1 MNGQKKMVLAIALLS
16 YFLTALNNSIIIT
29 GLTKIAQDLSASQI
43 AMSWVQNAYLLAFGG
58 CILLG
63 GRLGDIFGR
72 RRVLN
77 LALFLLG
84 IAAALAGWS
93 PAASVLI
100 AARALEGVAAAVLAP
115 TALALLV
122 DYFEGRERVRAI
134 AWYSS
139 VSGLGSC
146 IGLVLGGAL
155 ASFYSWR
162 WGFYLDL
169 PIAFLMIA
177 LSRASLSKA
186 CRIPGAFDYKGT
198 VLSAAGIFSLVYALN
213 GAAFPWPWAL
223 LGAALLA
230 GFLYVERSAAVPVM
244 PLVLFASPIR
254 VTAYAARMLFTCAMF
269 GYWFFISEYMQIVLG
284 WSPLAASFAFLP
296 MTAAT
301 FLAAVAVPRLTLAHG
316 ERAVLLFGAA
326 QILLGFFWLTFA
338 GEEST
343 YVTAVLAPMVLLGAG
358 QGFAMSPLTNLGIF
372 QTPEG
377 TAGAASG
384 LVNAA
389 HQIGGSVGLS
399 FMVAMTAHGGSM
411 MVMFR
416 EAMVIGGI
424 FTAAML
430 ALSFRFPKSLAG
442 VQKKKR
448 AGKDAARGAVPAVYN
463 A

>member
-1 MNGQKKMVLAIALLS
+1 MNRQKKIVLAIALLS

-29 GLTKIAQDLSASQI
+29 GLTKIAGDLSASQT

-93 PAASVLI
+93 PVSGVLI
-100 AARALEGVAAAVLAP
+100 FARALEGIAAAVLAP

-122 DYFEGRERVRAI
+122 DYFEGRERVKAI

-177 LSRASLSKA
+177 LAGAALPVGHRL
-186 CRIPGAFDYKGT
+186 PGAFDYKGT
-198 VLSAAGIFSLVYALN
+198 VLSAAGIFSLVYAMN
-213 GAAFPWPWAL
+213 GADRPWPWAAA
-223 LGAALLA
+223 GAALLA
-230 GFLYVERSAAVPVM
+230 LFLCVERRAAVPVM
-244 PLVLFASPIR
+244 PLALFQSAIR
-254 VTAYAARMLFTCAMF
+254 VKAYAARMLFTCAMF
-269 GYWFFISEYMQIVLG
+269 GYWFFVSEYIQIVLG
-284 WSPLAASFAFLP
+284 WDPLAASFAFLP

-301 FLAAVAVPRLTLAHG
+301 FLAAVAVPRMTAAYG
-316 ERAVLLFGAA
+316 ERAVLLFGTV
-326 QILLGFFWLTFA
+326 QLLAGFLWLTLT
-338 GEEST
+338 GEDST
-343 YVTAVLAPMVLLGAG
+343 YMTMVLGPMILLGAG
-358 QGFAMSPLTNLGIF
+358 QGFAMSPMTNLGIF
-372 QTPEG
+372 QAPEG

-399 FMVAMTAHGGSM
+399 FMVAVTAGSQT
-411 MVMFR
+411 MVVTFR
-416 EAMVIGGI
+416 EAMVVGAAFI
-424 FTAAML
+424 AAML
-430 ALSFRFPKSLAG
+430 VISFLFPKSLAG
-442 VQKKKR
+442 VVEKEERRETRAAHCR
-448 AGKDAARGAVPAVYN
+448 AGGI
-463 A
+463 

>member
-1 MNGQKKMVLAIALLS
+1 MNRQKKIVLAIALLS

-29 GLTKIAQDLSASQI
+29 GLTKIAGDLSASQT

-93 PAASVLI
+93 PAPGVLI
-100 AARALEGVAAAVLAP
+100 LARALEGIAAAVLAP

-122 DYFEGRERVRAI
+122 DYFEGRERVKAI

-177 LSRASLSKA
+177 LARAALPA
-186 CRIPGAFDYKGT
+186 GRRLPGAFDYKGT
-198 VLSAAGIFSLVYALN
+198 VLSAAGIFSLVYAIN
-213 GAAFPWPWAL
+213 GAARPWPWAAE
-223 LGAALLA
+223 GAALLA
-230 GFLYVERSAAVPVM
+230 VFLYTERRAAVPVM
-244 PLVLFASPIR
+244 PLVLFTSSIR

-269 GYWFFISEYMQIVLG
+269 GYWFFISEYLQIVLS

-296 MTAAT
+296 MTAAM
-301 FLAAVAVPRLTLAHG
+301 FLAAVAVPRLTFAYG

-338 GEEST
+338 GEDSA
-343 YVTAVLAPMVLLGAG
+343 YVMAVLAPMVLLGAG
-358 QGFAMSPLTNLGIF
+358 QGFAMSPMTNLGIF
-372 QTPEG
+372 EAPEG

-399 FMVAMTAHGGSM
+399 FMVAMTAEAGTM
-411 MVMFR
+411 MAAFR
-416 EAMVIGGI
+416 EAMVIGGA

-430 ALSFRFPKSLAG
+430 VLSLLFPKSLAG
-442 VQKKKR
+442 VREKETR
-448 AGKDAARGAVPAVYN
+448 RERWGARCRTGGI
-463 A
+463 

>member
-1 MNGQKKMVLAIALLS
+1 MNRQKKMVLTIALLS
-16 YFLTALNNSIIIT
+16 YLLTALNNSIIIT
-29 GLTKIAQDLSASQI
+29 GLAKIADDLSASQV

-77 LALFLLG
+77 LALLLLG
-84 IAAALAGWS
+84 AAAALAGWS
-93 PAASVLI
+93 PRAGVLI
-100 AARALEGVAAAVLAP
+100 FARALEGIAAAVLAP

-122 DYFEGRERVRAI
+122 DYFEGRERVKAI

-146 IGLVLGGAL
+146 FGLVLGGAL

-169 PIAFLMIA
+169 PIAAAMVA
-177 LSRASLSKA
+177 LSRAALPVS
-186 CRIPGAFDYKGT
+186 RRVPGAFDLAGT
-198 VLSAAGIFSLVYALN
+198 VLSAAGIVSLVYALN
-213 GAAFPWPWAL
+213 GAASPWPWAV
-223 LGAALLA
+223 LGAVLLLLFIRA
-230 GFLYVERSAAVPVM
+230 ERRAAVPVM
-244 PLVLFASPIR
+244 PLVLFESPIR
-254 VTAYAARMLFTCAMF
+254 VTAYTARILFTCAMF

-301 FLAAVAVPRLTLAHG
+301 FLAAVAVPRLIAAHG
-316 ERAVLLFGAA
+316 ERAVLLLGTI
-326 QILLGFFWLTFA
+326 QNLLGFFWLTFA

-343 YVTAVLAPMVLLGAG
+343 YITAVLVPMLLLGFG

-372 QTPEG
+372 QAPQNA
-377 TAGAASG
+377 AGAASG

-399 FMVAMTAHGGSM
+399 FMVAMTAGAGSM
-411 MVMFR
+411 MEAFR
-416 EAMVIGGI
+416 GAMVTGGA

-430 ALSFRFPKSLAG
+430 AAALLFPKRMENAEEAAQRKGGESCRACRAAG
-442 VQKKKR
+442 R
-448 AGKDAARGAVPAVYN
+448 
-463 A
+463 